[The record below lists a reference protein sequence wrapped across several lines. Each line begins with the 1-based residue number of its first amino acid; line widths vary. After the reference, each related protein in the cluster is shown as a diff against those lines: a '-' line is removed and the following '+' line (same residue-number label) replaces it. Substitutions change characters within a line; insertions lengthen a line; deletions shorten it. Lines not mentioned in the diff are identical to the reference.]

1 MSLPS
6 VVIAGRPNVGKSSL
20 FNRILG
26 RRAAVVHD
34 REGVT
39 RDRHFQEK
47 EYNGKRFMIVDTGG
61 FMPKVDGTL
70 DEQVRDQIGMALDEA
85 ALVLFVTDGR
95 TGITAQDENFAKLV
109 MRKRRP
115 LLLVVNK
122 SEKPDDARMSAEA
135 WSLGMGEPIPVS
147 AISGFGVRD
156 LLDKISTMLPDSAVQ
171 TGPDDTLRLAVLGR
185 PNSGKSTLVNAL
197 LGENRVVTSA
207 IAGTTRDAIDTELEF
222 KGRKIKLTDTAG
234 LRKKARVSDEV
245 EKFSNLRA
253 LEAIRRS
260 QVCLLLIDTPDEIGE
275 QDFRIVQK
283 IQEAGKGLIIGLNK
297 WDLMEADD
305 KTFDKTVVE
314 ILYRNPELEG
324 IPIVSISA
332 LTGKRVDRVLELAFE
347 VKDNLSKILG
357 RDNVI
362 KFFQEVVET
371 YPHPHT
377 SQGPARMLRA
387 CQVMVDPVAIA
398 FEVGH
403 PERVLPSYA
412 RYLKKKAMEFFDLK
426 GVPLRIWFRS
436 RFQLRTDEE
445 LAGYLH
451 SSHTGWGEW
460 DEASEFQDGGEE
472 EG

>member
-61 FMPKVDGTL
+61 FMPKVEGTL
-70 DEQVRDQIGMALDEA
+70 DEQVRDQIGTALDEA

-115 LLLVVNK
+115 TMLVVNK
-122 SEKPDDARMSAEA
+122 TEKPDDARMAAEA
-135 WSLGMGEPIPVS
+135 WSLGMGEPMPVS
-147 AISGFGVRD
+147 AISGSGVRD
-156 LLDKISTMLPDSAVQ
+156 LLDKISEMLPASAAQ
-171 TGPDDTLRLAVLGR
+171 EGPDDTLRLAVLGR

-207 IAGTTRDAIDTELEF
+207 VAGTTRDAIDTELEF
-222 KGRKIKLTDTAG
+222 KGRKIRLTDTAG

-324 IPIVSISA
+324 VPIVSISA
-332 LTGKRVDRVLELAFE
+332 LTGKRVERVLELAFE

-362 KFFQEVVET
+362 RYFQEVVET

-377 SQGPARMLRA
+377 SQGPARILRA
-387 CQVMVDPVAIA
+387 CQVMVDPVALA

-403 PERVLPSYA
+403 PERVLPSYQ

-445 LAGYLH
+445 LAGFLRG
-451 SSHTGWGEW
+451 SRSGWQEW
-460 DEASEFQDGGEE
+460 DEAEPYQDGGTEE
-472 EG
+472 A